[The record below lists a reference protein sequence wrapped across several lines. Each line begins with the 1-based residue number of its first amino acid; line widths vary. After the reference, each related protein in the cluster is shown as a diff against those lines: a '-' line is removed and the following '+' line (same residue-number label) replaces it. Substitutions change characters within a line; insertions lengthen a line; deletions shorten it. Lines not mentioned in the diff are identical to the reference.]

1 MIRFATESD
10 RAGVR
15 TLLEEN
21 FTRDR
26 EYLDHFLAPS
36 TDRRLFCRVEQGR
49 VVSTLSAFQISY
61 VSGEEVTSGGA
72 GFHKYY
78 QGFYLYGLCTAAD
91 CRGRGYAGSLIEFAA
106 ETARREGWD
115 FLILRP
121 MDSDSRLAEYYRR
134 RGFTL
139 ETFRRS
145 GLPTCEEPC
154 EIVAMRA
161 SQLFMLRH
169 KALACNYFQWSAPML
184 HYIIRE
190 ARLNPARTPAVP
202 PEPWA
207 LVRPLNADFRLSGP
221 DAVFSYPMD

>member
-10 RAGVR
+10 RSGVR
-15 TLLEEN
+15 ALLEES
-21 FTRDR
+21 FTSDR

-61 VSGEEVTSGGA
+61 VSGEAGGA
-72 GFHKYY
+72 SFHKYY

-106 ETARREGWD
+106 DSARREGWD

-121 MDSDSRLAEYYRR
+121 MDSDSRLADYYRS
-134 RGFTL
+134 RGFTE
-139 ETFRRS
+139 ETFRRG
-145 GLPTCEEPC
+145 GLPPCEESC
-154 EIVAMRA
+154 NIVAMRA

-169 KALACNYFQWSAPML
+169 KSLACNYFQWSAPML
-184 HYIIRE
+184 HYIIKE
-190 ARLNPARTPAVP
+190 ARLNPASTPA
-202 PEPWA
+202 ESAGPWA
-207 LVRPLNADFRLSGP
+207 LVRPLNAGFRLSGP